1 MDKSSDHHVLH
12 SLNPKHI
19 MQIIPIPVFVGMV
32 VASLVLGG
40 GTGFAISQMRG
51 TADSPNNSLQNK
63 SETDASGAKKSAGIQ
78 DEKVFK
84 DTAEGTLKEGGFEG
98 EGSFHLERP
107 GGISQNVYMTS
118 TTVDLS
124 EFMGKKVKVWGQTFK
139 ASKAGWLMD
148 VGYIEVL

>member
-1 MDKSSDHHVLH
+1 M
-12 SLNPKHI
+12 
-19 MQIIPIPVFVGMV
+19 IPMPV
-32 VASLVLGG
+32 VAGLAVVSIVLGVS
-40 GTGFAISQMRG
+40 TGFAISKMG
-51 TADSPNNSLQNK
+51 GAGGPSNNSLQNT
-63 SETDASGAKKSAGIQ
+63 SETDATGAKKSAGIQ
-78 DEKVFK
+78 DKKVFK

-107 GGISQNVYMTS
+107 GGVSQNVYLTS